1 MQLLIFGI
9 WKNQTK
15 PYMFKKGVVNMR
27 INIKVYLTN
36 GQLNFNTK
44 DDLREWYKSKSDD
57 SNILYIVDS
66 VNKEIK
72 NLVF

>member
-1 MQLLIFGI
+1 
-9 WKNQTK
+9 
-15 PYMFKKGVVNMR
+15 MR

-72 NLVF
+72 NLVFWFFCFL

>member
-1 MQLLIFGI
+1 
-9 WKNQTK
+9 
-15 PYMFKKGVVNMR
+15 MR
-27 INIKVYLTN
+27 TNIKVYLTN

>member
-1 MQLLIFGI
+1 MFMKSILDL
-9 WKNQTK
+9 KNILK
-15 PYMFKKGVVNMR
+15 KFKGVVNMR
-27 INIKVYLTN
+27 TNIKVYLTN